1 MQAEYHLIFGI
12 KNRFRPESSTSD
24 VSLIV
29 NHLLL
34 FHVFADSTHN
44 SCGQSYL
51 EPL

>member
-1 MQAEYHLIFGI
+1 MQAEYHRISGL
-12 KNRFRPESSTSD
+12 KNVCRPQFYTHD
-24 VSLIV
+24 VAWFV
-29 NHLLL
+29 DHLGY